1 MNATLVLAIWI
12 ATASSFQAALPFGGQ
27 YQIREYANSD
37 AGIDNFMKWVDA
49 PGHDKIDLI
58 CVAISGGEGSKAA
71 QFWREAEVKR
81 IFFMNPLQIEVLL
94 KDPLIPVVNAI
105 TVASACAE
113 MFPSGG
119 EF

>member
-1 MNATLVLAIWI
+1 MNATLVMAIWI
-12 ATASSFQAALPFGGQ
+12 ASASTFQAALPFGGQ

-37 AGIDNFMKWVDA
+37 SGIDNFMKWVDT
-49 PGHDKIDLI
+49 PGHNKIDLI
-58 CVAISGGEGSKAA
+58 CVAIAGAEGSPAA

-81 IFFMNPLQIEVLL
+81 IYFMNPLQIEVLQ

-105 TVASACAE
+105 TIANTCAD

-119 EF
+119 DS

>member
-1 MNATLVLAIWI
+1 MSATLVLAIWI
-12 ATASSFQAALPFGGQ
+12 ATAATFQAAMPFGGV
-27 YQIREYANSD
+27 YQIREYVNSD
-37 AGIDNFMKWVDA
+37 SGIDNFMKWVDT

-58 CVAISGGEGSKAA
+58 CVAISGAEGSPAA

-81 IFFMNPLQIEVLL
+81 IVYLNPLQIEVLT
-94 KDPLIPVVNAI
+94 KNPLVPTVNAI
-105 TVASACAE
+105 TIANACAD